1 MKKTLIL
8 FVSIFIFFSCSNPSE
23 KEFNKDTIKTDLDN
37 LVKDKEID
45 TLSRKE
51 ILLYIWARQETFSI
65 PKKTTYKEIINDFYN
80 YKKCKDLSC
89 LALKTRV
96 EKIRIEE
103 HQFDLLEKVNIAV
116 IEKGFYQTFEKEP
129 FISYKIGVINK
140 VKKDIKGLKGTMII
154 KDQFD
159 ELLLASEITLTELK
173 VLDEKTYTSD
183 WLIPYNSSDEK
194 EEKIYNSKLEDLNI
208 SFKLEKILY
217 KDRSFD

>member
-8 FVSIFIFFSCSNPSE
+8 FVSIFILFSCSNPLE

-45 TLSRKE
+45 SLSRKE
-51 ILLYIWARQETFSI
+51 VLLYIWARQETFSI
-65 PKKTTYKEIINDFYN
+65 PKKTTYKEILNDFYN

-89 LALKTRV
+89 LALKAKV

-103 HQFDLLEKVNIAV
+103 HQLDLLEKVNIAV
-116 IEKGFYQTFEKEP
+116 VEKGFYETFEKEP
-129 FISYKIGVINK
+129 FISYQIGIINK
-140 VKKDIKGLKGTMII
+140 VKKDVKGLKGIMII

-159 ELLLASEITLTELK
+159 ELLLTSEITLTELK
-173 VLDEKTYTSD
+173 SLDKKTYTAD
-183 WLIPYNSSDEK
+183 WLIPYNSSVEK

-208 SFKLEKILY
+208 TFELEKILY
-217 KDRSFD
+217 KDGSFD